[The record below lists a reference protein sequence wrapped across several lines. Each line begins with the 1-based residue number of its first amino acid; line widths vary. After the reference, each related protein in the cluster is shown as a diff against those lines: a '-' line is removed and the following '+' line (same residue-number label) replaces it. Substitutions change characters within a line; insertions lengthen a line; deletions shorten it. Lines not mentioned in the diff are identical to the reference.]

1 MNKKTLPGIGVLENE
16 DAEAVVQTEVA
27 LRSNVR
33 GHKVAQSASTLD
45 RREAP
50 RNNPEESPLNGKL
63 GTKTRADIDREC
75 GDYQHWSPTSQPYA
89 PAHVLLQYLRYDWKL
104 DSTVFIKSFCCLR
117 SRSVDVYYFLLTRN
131 AEQVWMPVLANPV
144 VRRLINESGLTLVRL
159 SADSVASYPTRDEEF
174 ARSQPQPF
182 YSEPKAPAKRLAVVS
197 SQSSVYVQ

>member
-16 DAEAVVQTEVA
+16 DAEAVVQTEVT
-27 LRSNVR
+27 LRSNGR

-89 PAHVLLQYLRYDWKL
+89 PAHVLLQYLRYGWKI
-104 DSTVFIKSFCCLR
+104 DRTIFIKSFRCL
-117 SRSVDVYYFLLTRN
+117 SCRSVNVYYFLLIRG
-131 AEQVWMPVLANPV
+131 AERVWMPVLENPV
-144 VRRLINESGLTLVRL
+144 IWRLVQESGSTLVRL
-159 SADSVASYPTRDEEF
+159 SADSVVNYPTRDEEF
-174 ARSQPQPF
+174 AGSQPQPF
-182 YSEPKAPAKRLAVVS
+182 FLEPITPAKRLAVS
-197 SQSSVYVQ
+197 SQSPVYVQ